1 MYVIFHTYFFP
12 ANILLP
18 KVNCDDVAA
27 ATPASVTVTDNRPS
41 ATVQSCQNI
50 VLSGSQYSQSD
61 VWRLAGDDLAAA
73 MYLAGITQVPK

>member
-1 MYVIFHTYFFP
+1 
-12 ANILLP
+12 
-18 KVNCDDVAA
+18 
-27 ATPASVTVTDNRPS
+27 
-41 ATVQSCQNI
+41 VQSCQNI